1 VITIIG
7 GVAAIV
13 TNVWKVSK
21 DLHDLIN
28 GIKNAPRHIQTISDD
43 LRGLYVALGAL
54 QGLLPKLDTNREST
68 DLVPMFEPIFESL
81 QLNLENCF
89 HVLVE
94 TSTKLGR
101 YTKPSG
107 GMGQNKW
114 TAFRWQFK
122 EKDIAELRGQL
133 AAYKMTVNLALA
145 TANL

>member
-1 VITIIG
+1 MPEPVITIIG

-54 QGLLPKLDTNREST
+54 QGLLPKLDTSRVPT
-68 DLVPMFEPIFESL
+68 DLEPIFESL

-101 YTKPSG
+101 YTKPFG

-133 AAYKMTVNLALA
+133 TAYKMTVNLALA